1 MAYSSPLL
9 LILRWEIT
17 AVAVALFLIV
27 IAEIIGVF
35 SFNIVTDVI
44 LIVYVQTWKYYVS
57 WKPFDLFGK
66 MFDSDGYFNHLNFSV

>member
-44 LIVYVQTWKYYVS
+44 LIVYVQT
-57 WKPFDLFGK
+57 
-66 MFDSDGYFNHLNFSV
+66 